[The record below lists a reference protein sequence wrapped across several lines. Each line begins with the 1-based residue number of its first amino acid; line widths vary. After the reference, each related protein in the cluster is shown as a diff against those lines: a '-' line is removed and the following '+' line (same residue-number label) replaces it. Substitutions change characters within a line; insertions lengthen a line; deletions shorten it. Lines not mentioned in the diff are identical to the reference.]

1 MKYLFIF
8 LVFGFVF
15 YSCEKE
21 ITVDLPQA
29 KDKIVIEGSIEN
41 DMFPI
46 VIISRNMSYFDKVD
60 ADTYEQLIV
69 DDAIVTVTCEGVTD
83 TLFFINPFYTN
94 FTVIG
99 EIGKKYDLK
108 VEVEGKV
115 ITGTTIIPNAIP
127 VDSIKFF
134 PSKVEGRDSLGF
146 LWFYA
151 MDPDTLGNC
160 YRIFTKTEGKDPF
173 FVHPA
178 GSATNDQFF
187 NGQLIEFSVES
198 GDNPY
203 IEEPETNPDSV
214 APSYYFMIGD
224 TVTIKLSSITSD
236 HYMFW
241 YTIEQQM
248 GTDGNP
254 FASPTT
260 VRSNLK
266 GDALGVWGGYGSIP
280 KTFIIT
286 EDMIMEDKK

>member
-1 MKYLFIF
+1 MKYFLLLIIPTLFF
-8 LVFGFVF
+8 F
-15 YSCEKE
+15 SCEKE
-21 ITVDLPQA
+21 ITVDLPSA
-29 KDKIVIEGSIEN
+29 EDKIVIEGSIEN
-41 DMFPI
+41 NMVPI

-60 ADTYEQLIV
+60 TNTYSSLII
-69 DDAIVTVTCEGVTD
+69 DNAIVTVTCEGITD
-83 TLFFINPFYTN
+83 TLFFFYPIYTS
-94 FTVIG
+94 FSTIGVIG
-99 EIGKKYDLK
+99 KQYDLK
-108 VEVEGKV
+108 VEVDGK
-115 ITGTTIIPNAIP
+115 IISGSTIIPNPIP
-127 VDSIKFF
+127 VDSVKFF

-146 LWFYA
+146 IWFYA

-173 FVHPA
+173 FVHPMS
-178 GSATNDQFF
+178 SATNDQFF
-187 NGQLIEFSVES
+187 NGQLMEFSVES

-203 IEEPETNPDSV
+203 IQEPETNPDSV
-214 APSYYFMIGD
+214 PPSYYFKIGD
-224 TVTIKLSSITSD
+224 TVTLKLSSITSD

-241 YTIEQQM
+241 YTVEQQM